1 MLWILILCSRS
12 FCDFNM
18 FLDTDVDDI
27 MMTLTTLLGGNI
39 NIPTVFVPSSFSNHQ
54 FSVKLIDLF
63 IFLIL

>member
-1 MLWILILCSRS
+1 
-12 FCDFNM
+12 M
-18 FLDTDVDDI
+18 FLDTDVDDV

-39 NIPTVFVPSSFSNHQ
+39 KIPPFFVPSSFSNHQ